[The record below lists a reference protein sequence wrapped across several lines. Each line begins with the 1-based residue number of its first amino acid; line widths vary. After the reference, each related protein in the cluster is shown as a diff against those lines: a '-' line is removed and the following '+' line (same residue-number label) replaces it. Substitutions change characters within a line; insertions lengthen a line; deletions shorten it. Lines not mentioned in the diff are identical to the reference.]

1 MYLLESLQTC
11 FAKSIV
17 FSGRAGRSE
26 FWWFHLFRVACWFVP
41 VVGWI
46 FYFLTILPALA
57 VTVRR
62 LHDVNRS
69 GFYLLPIFG
78 TPFLALYPLIDIFI
92 TTMLPEKLEQ
102 GMSDSLAYRYFDYE
116 NNFAFFFDFRNYDG
130 VILPQFIWLA
140 FAIYSFIILLW
151 LLKRGDAGGNSYG
164 LPPR

>member
-26 FWWFHLFRVACWFVP
+26 FWWFHLFCVACWFVP

-46 FYFLTILPALA
+46 FYFLTILPALS

-78 TPFLALYPLIDIFI
+78 TPFLALYPRFTAELSR
-92 TTMLPEKLEQ
+92 K
-102 GMSDSLAYRYFDYE
+102 A
-116 NNFAFFFDFRNYDG
+116 
-130 VILPQFIWLA
+130 
-140 FAIYSFIILLW
+140 
-151 LLKRGDAGGNSYG
+151 
-164 LPPR
+164 